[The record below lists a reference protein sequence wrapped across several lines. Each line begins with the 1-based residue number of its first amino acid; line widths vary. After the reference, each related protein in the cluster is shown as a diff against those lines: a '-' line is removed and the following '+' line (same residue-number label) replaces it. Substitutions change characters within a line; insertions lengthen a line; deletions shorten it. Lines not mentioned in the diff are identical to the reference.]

1 MDTGRSRGV
10 NYNTIGSPKT
20 SNSKLVLC
28 VHGNR
33 FGMTRCCD
41 DFVDQNK
48 PPDAS
53 SVTMTGNVEELGGST
68 DGQRQRG
75 SLGGNFWWYFKL
87 ALPSLNSTTSTTQ
100 SAAGEEEEM
109 K

>member
-75 SLGGNFWWYFKL
+75 SSGGR
-87 ALPSLNSTTSTTQ
+87 
-100 SAAGEEEEM
+100 
-109 K
+109 